1 MDELAIPP
9 ADRTAEELE
18 CIGVELE
25 DIPWFAALQPRER
38 EEVSREA
45 TLQLQPQGA
54 RIESSDGFLCLLEG
68 RVQARNEAGNVIFE
82 LKRGDGIGLTEW
94 PAELGAIEL
103 RAAAEGACTM
113 LQLEAPP
120 CRRLRLAAH
129 FLLQPV
135 LFARLAESS
144 SRMRI
149 AADSPVLLLLTMML
163 RRVRA
168 FEPLPPAAI
177 APLAEAVT
185 LRRLSYGTPVYLEG
199 DARADA
205 LCRRAPRKSP
215 RRPPR
220 VALPRPPQPPR
231 PPPPL
236 LSSTPPHTR
245 SRRYVVLDGR
255 VGLCRHTMSNR
266 WRRASTSVL
275 ARLANSR
282 KVRAARRRHMRL
294 RTPRPGT
301 GAGRRMRRTRRPRLL
316 TAVGPRQDSRCGA
329 APQTAHRPLSATA
342 RAHCPAPALAP
353 AHARGCGVAAVVV
366 VASRRRRR
374 WRSRP
379 RAAAAVLAAVLAV
392 ALAPSRRL

>member
-25 DIPWFAALQPRER
+25 DIPWFAALQPKER

-54 RIESSDGFLCLLEG
+54 RIESSSDGFLCLLEG
-68 RVQARNEAGNVIFE
+68 RVQARSEAGNVIFE

-103 RAAAEGACTM
+103 RAAAEGACT
-113 LQLEAPP
+113 LLRLEAAP

-135 LFARLAESS
+135 LFAKLAESS

-177 APLAEAVT
+177 APLAEAAT

-199 DARADA
+199 DTKADA
-205 LCRRAPRKSP
+205 LCRRGPKRVAAEATAAATATATASAVARHT
-215 RRPPR
+215 PPYLSG
-220 VALPRPPQPPR
+220 ALPR
-231 PPPPL
+231 
-236 LSSTPPHTR
+236 THTHIPHPHAHANA
-245 SRRYVVLDGR
+245 RRYVVLEGR
-255 VGLCRHTMSNR
+255 VGLLRHTMSNL
-266 WRRASTSVL
+266 WKRASTSVL

-282 KVRAARRRHMRL
+282 KVGYHRWKGYRCRRRHARAHAPATWPLSRL
-294 RTPRPGT
+294 L
-301 GAGRRMRRTRRPRLL
+301 LL
-316 TAVGPRQDSRCGA
+316 TAGCTTELRGATRTPPRPS
-329 APQTAHRPLSATA
+329 APH
-342 RAHCPAPALAP
+342 APSSL
-353 AHARGCGVAAVVV
+353 HLHSAAV
-366 VASRRRRR
+366 SRRRHQ
-374 WRSRP
+374 
-379 RAAAAVLAAVLAV
+379 
-392 ALAPSRRL
+392 